1 MKQHITQQLI
11 EQKTHTYS
19 PNINQRSKRIKSK
32 ERVEERLNKIGA
44 SKAKRINQ
52 IKKKLD
58 EGNYKTIMSPN
69 SIRILEKGQYKLSKV
84 NNGSTENLDFFYVQS
99 QPFVIELNDS
109 EVEDINR
116 PSTLSSDSGSKEHL
130 RDSNE
135 YNK

>member
-19 PNINQRSKRIKSK
+19 PNINLRSKRMKSK

-69 SIRILEKGQYKLSKV
+69 SKRILEKGQNKLSKV

-116 PSTLSSDSGSKEHL
+116 PSALSSDSGSKEHS
-130 RDSNE
+130 RDSN
-135 YNK
+135 